1 MVREDIELVDKEYF
15 RIPIIRPS
23 RKIKFKGISFKN
35 ILSRWNK
42 FRINNLKKRL
52 AAKKES
58 LVEMEFSGE
67 QLTPGKKRE
76 RLENKVL
83 RKTQAIARLESR
95 INFLENGEHLSEEF
109 VDSRAIKL
117 KSLMMKNL
125 VYNRDSLYCVNE
137 KTAEEIMSENNY
149 SAVIDDTSEKIGA
162 RVREI
167 LAEKEAARKAA
178 AVEKKTPSTPET
190 VGAAIDEEVNKINI
204 IPVVSND
211 EVAAAIDTEMNK
223 IKVDEPKTSVSSV
236 NKFINEDGTY
246 RLKREDI
253 DEDFRITRFDRSKLQ
268 VNETIPSEVIEE
280 PNIPPFNTTAEIRK
294 KPDVEAPRKAI
305 TAITELPKH
314 EFPKIILPTI
324 KENVEEKQA
333 GEETDRVV
341 PVVVPDR
348 NNEVVKPVVKTA
360 DDSATVQAD
369 EREYGD
375 LGALM
380 ARVSILRA
388 EKRTIDGKTAE
399 AEKKASSVNE
409 AYRDMMRRL
418 SEYADSLEADCNAS
432 YREMSEVEK
441 ESATK
446 EAQINAMIQMME
458 NVGPIEGEIKGRV
471 K

>member
-15 RIPIIRPS
+15 RIPLIRPS

-35 ILSRWNK
+35 ILSRWNN
-42 FRINNLKKRL
+42 FRINILKNRL
-52 AAKKES
+52 AAKKEN
-58 LVEMEFSGE
+58 LVEMEFSGD
-67 QLTPGKKRE
+67 QLTPGKQRD
-76 RLENKVL
+76 RLENKIL
-83 RKTQAIARLESR
+83 RKTQAIARLESK
-95 INFLENGEHLSEEF
+95 INFLENGEYHSEEF
-109 VDSRAIKL
+109 EDSRAIKL

-137 KTAEEIMSENNY
+137 KTAEEIMSENSY

-167 LAEKEAARKAA
+167 LAEKESARKAA
-178 AVEKKTPSTPET
+178 IEKTAPSTSET
-190 VGAAIDEEVNKINI
+190 VGAAIDEEVDKINI

-223 IKVDEPKTSVSSV
+223 IKVEEPKTSVSSV

-268 VNETIPSEVIEE
+268 TNETIPNEVIEE

-305 TAITELPKH
+305 TAIIEPPKR

-333 GEETDRVV
+333 GEEVDRVV
-341 PVVVPDR
+341 PVVVPER
-348 NNEVVKPVVKTA
+348 NNEVVRPVVKNTDEPA
-360 DDSATVQAD
+360 EIHAD

-399 AEKKASSVNE
+399 AERKASSVNE
-409 AYRDMMRRL
+409 AYREMMRRL

-441 ESATK
+441 DSATK

-458 NVGPIEGEIKGRV
+458 NVGPTEGQTKGRV

>member
-15 RIPIIRPS
+15 RIPLIRPS

-35 ILSRWNK
+35 ILSRWNN
-42 FRINNLKKRL
+42 FRINILKNRL
-52 AAKKES
+52 AAKKEN
-58 LVEMEFSGE
+58 LVEMEFSGD
-67 QLTPGKKRE
+67 QLTPGKKRD
-76 RLENKVL
+76 RLENKIS
-83 RKTQAIARLESR
+83 RKTQAIARLESK
-95 INFLENGEHLSEEF
+95 INFLVNGEYYSEEF
-109 VDSRAIKL
+109 EDSRAIKL

-137 KTAEEIMSENNY
+137 KAAEEIMSENSY

-178 AVEKKTPSTPET
+178 IEKTAPSTSET
-190 VGAAIDEEVNKINI
+190 VGAAIDEEADKINI

-223 IKVDEPKTSVSSV
+223 IKVEEPKTSVSSV

-268 VNETIPSEVIEE
+268 TNETIPNEVIEE
-280 PNIPPFNTTAEIRK
+280 PNIPPFNTTAEMRK

-305 TAITELPKH
+305 TAIIEPPKR

-324 KENVEEKQA
+324 KENVEEKQT
-333 GEETDRVV
+333 GEEVDRVV
-341 PVVVPDR
+341 PVVVPER
-348 NNEVVKPVVKTA
+348 NNEVVRPVVKNTEE
-360 DDSATVQAD
+360 SAEVHAD

-388 EKRTIDGKTAE
+388 EKCTIDGKAAE
-399 AEKKASSVNE
+399 AERKASSVNE
-409 AYRDMMRRL
+409 AYREMMRRL

-441 ESATK
+441 DSATK

-458 NVGPIEGEIKGRV
+458 NVGPTEGQTKGRV

>member
-15 RIPIIRPS
+15 RIPLIRPS

-35 ILSRWNK
+35 ILSRWNN
-42 FRINNLKKRL
+42 FRINILKNRL
-52 AAKKES
+52 AAKKEN
-58 LVEMEFSGE
+58 LVEMEFSGD
-67 QLTPGKKRE
+67 QLTPGKKRD
-76 RLENKVL
+76 RLENKIS
-83 RKTQAIARLESR
+83 RKTQAIARLESK
-95 INFLENGEHLSEEF
+95 INFLVNGEYYSEEF
-109 VDSRAIKL
+109 EDSRAIKL

-137 KTAEEIMSENNY
+137 KAAEEIMSENSY

-178 AVEKKTPSTPET
+178 IEKIAPSTSET
-190 VGAAIDEEVNKINI
+190 VGAAIDEEVDKINI

-223 IKVDEPKTSVSSV
+223 IKVEEPKTSVSSV

-268 VNETIPSEVIEE
+268 TNETIPNEVIEE
-280 PNIPPFNTTAEIRK
+280 PNIPPFNTTAEMRK

-305 TAITELPKH
+305 TAIIEPPKR

-324 KENVEEKQA
+324 KENVEEKQT
-333 GEETDRVV
+333 GEEVDRVV
-341 PVVVPDR
+341 PVVVPER
-348 NNEVVKPVVKTA
+348 NNEVVRPVVKNTEE
-360 DDSATVQAD
+360 SAEVHAD

-399 AEKKASSVNE
+399 AERKASSVNE
-409 AYRDMMRRL
+409 AYREMMRRL

-441 ESATK
+441 DSATK

-458 NVGPIEGEIKGRV
+458 NVGPTEGQTKGRV

>member
-15 RIPIIRPS
+15 RIPLIRPS

-35 ILSRWNK
+35 ILSRWNN
-42 FRINNLKKRL
+42 FRINILKNRL
-52 AAKKES
+52 AAKKEN
-58 LVEMEFSGE
+58 LVEMEFSGD
-67 QLTPGKKRE
+67 QLTPGKKRD
-76 RLENKVL
+76 RLENKIS
-83 RKTQAIARLESR
+83 RKTQAIARLESK
-95 INFLENGEHLSEEF
+95 INFLVNGEYYSEEF
-109 VDSRAIKL
+109 EDSRAIKL

-137 KTAEEIMSENNY
+137 KAAEEIMSENSY

-178 AVEKKTPSTPET
+178 IEKTAPSTSET
-190 VGAAIDEEVNKINI
+190 VGAAIDEEADKINI

-223 IKVDEPKTSVSSV
+223 IKVEEPKTSVSSV

-253 DEDFRITRFDRSKLQ
+253 DDDFRITRFDRSKLQ
-268 VNETIPSEVIEE
+268 TNETIPNEVIEE
-280 PNIPPFNTTAEIRK
+280 PNIPPFNTTAEMRK

-305 TAITELPKH
+305 TAIIEPPKR

-324 KENVEEKQA
+324 KENVEEKQT
-333 GEETDRVV
+333 GEEVDRVV
-341 PVVVPDR
+341 PVVVPER
-348 NNEVVKPVVKTA
+348 NNEVVRPVVKNTEE
-360 DDSATVQAD
+360 SAEVHAD

-399 AEKKASSVNE
+399 AERKASSVNE
-409 AYRDMMRRL
+409 AYREMMRRL

-441 ESATK
+441 DSATK

-458 NVGPIEGEIKGRV
+458 NVGPTEGQTKGRV

>member
-15 RIPIIRPS
+15 RIPLIRPS
-23 RKIKFKGISFKN
+23 RKIKFKSLSFKN

-42 FRINNLKKRL
+42 FRINSLKKRL
-52 AAKKES
+52 AAKKEN
-58 LVEMEFSGE
+58 LVEMEFSGDK
-67 QLTPGKKRE
+67 LTPGKKRDS
-76 RLENKVL
+76 LESKVL
-83 RKTQAIARLESR
+83 RKTQAIARLESK
-95 INFLENGEHLSEEF
+95 INFLENGEYHSEEF

-117 KSLMMKNL
+117 KSLMMQNL
-125 VYNRDSLYCVNE
+125 VYNKDSLYCVNE
-137 KTAEEIMSENNY
+137 KAAEEIMSDTNY

-178 AVEKKTPSTPET
+178 IEKASPATSES

-204 IPVVSND
+204 IPEVSND

-223 IKVDEPKTSVSSV
+223 IKVDEPKESISKV

-268 VNETIPSEVIEE
+268 TNETIPNEVIEE

-305 TAITELPKH
+305 TAIIDPPKR

-324 KENVEEKQA
+324 KENIAEESTA
-333 GEETDRVV
+333 EADRVV
-341 PVVVPDR
+341 PVVVPER
-348 NNEVVKPVVKTA
+348 NHEAVKPVVHEE
-360 DDSATVQAD
+360 SATVEETASE

-380 ARVSILRA
+380 ARVSLLRA
-388 EKRTIDGKTAE
+388 EKRTIDGMTAE

-409 AYRDMMRRL
+409 AYREMMRRL
-418 SEYADSLEADCNAS
+418 SAYADSLEADCNAS
-432 YREMSEVEK
+432 YQSMNEVEK
-441 ESATK
+441 DAATK
-446 EAQINAMIQMME
+446 EAQINAMIEMME
-458 NVGPIEGEIKGRV
+458 NVGPVEDKAKGRA

>member
-15 RIPIIRPS
+15 RIPLIRPS

-35 ILSRWNK
+35 ILSRWNN
-42 FRINNLKKRL
+42 FRINILKNRL
-52 AAKKES
+52 AAKKEN
-58 LVEMEFSGE
+58 LVEMEFSGD
-67 QLTPGKKRE
+67 QLTPGKKRD
-76 RLENKVL
+76 RLENKIS
-83 RKTQAIARLESR
+83 RKTQAIARLESK
-95 INFLENGEHLSEEF
+95 INFLVNGEYYSEEF
-109 VDSRAIKL
+109 EDSRAIKL

-137 KTAEEIMSENNY
+137 KAAEEIMSENSY

-178 AVEKKTPSTPET
+178 IEKTAPSTSET
-190 VGAAIDEEVNKINI
+190 VGAAIDEEADKINI

-223 IKVDEPKTSVSSV
+223 IKVEEPKTSVSSV

-268 VNETIPSEVIEE
+268 TNETIPNEVIEE
-280 PNIPPFNTTAEIRK
+280 PNIPPFNTTAEMRK

-305 TAITELPKH
+305 TAIIELPKR

-324 KENVEEKQA
+324 KENVEEKQT
-333 GEETDRVV
+333 GEEVDRVV
-341 PVVVPDR
+341 PVVVPER
-348 NNEVVKPVVKTA
+348 NNEVVRPVVKNTEE
-360 DDSATVQAD
+360 SAEVHAD

-399 AEKKASSVNE
+399 AERKASSVNE
-409 AYRDMMRRL
+409 AYREMMRRL

-441 ESATK
+441 DSATK

-458 NVGPIEGEIKGRV
+458 NVGPTEGQTKGRV

>member
-15 RIPIIRPS
+15 RIPLIRPS

-35 ILSRWNK
+35 ILSRWNN
-42 FRINNLKKRL
+42 FRINILKNRL
-52 AAKKES
+52 AAKKEN
-58 LVEMEFSGE
+58 LVEMEFSGD
-67 QLTPGKKRE
+67 QLTPGKKRD
-76 RLENKVL
+76 RLENKIS
-83 RKTQAIARLESR
+83 RKTQAIARLESK
-95 INFLENGEHLSEEF
+95 INFLVNGEYYSEEF
-109 VDSRAIKL
+109 EDSRAIKL

-137 KTAEEIMSENNY
+137 KAAEEIMSENSY

-162 RVREI
+162 RVRKI

-178 AVEKKTPSTPET
+178 IEKTAPSTSET
-190 VGAAIDEEVNKINI
+190 VGAAIDEEVDKINI

-223 IKVDEPKTSVSSV
+223 IKVEEPKTSVSSV

-268 VNETIPSEVIEE
+268 TNETIPNEVIEE
-280 PNIPPFNTTAEIRK
+280 PNIPPFNTTAEMRK

-305 TAITELPKH
+305 TAIIEPPKR

-324 KENVEEKQA
+324 KENVEEKQT
-333 GEETDRVV
+333 GEEVDRVV
-341 PVVVPDR
+341 PVVVPER
-348 NNEVVKPVVKTA
+348 NNEVVRPVVKNTEE
-360 DDSATVQAD
+360 SAEVHAD

-399 AEKKASSVNE
+399 AERKASSVNE
-409 AYRDMMRRL
+409 AYREMMRRL

-441 ESATK
+441 DSATK

-458 NVGPIEGEIKGRV
+458 NVGPTEGQTKGRV

>member
-15 RIPIIRPS
+15 RIPLIRPS

-35 ILSRWNK
+35 ILSRWNN
-42 FRINNLKKRL
+42 FRINILKNRL
-52 AAKKES
+52 AAKKEN
-58 LVEMEFSGE
+58 LVEMEFSGD
-67 QLTPGKKRE
+67 QLTPGKKRD
-76 RLENKVL
+76 RLENKIS
-83 RKTQAIARLESR
+83 RKTQAIARLESK
-95 INFLENGEHLSEEF
+95 INFLVNGEYYSEEF
-109 VDSRAIKL
+109 EDSRAIKL

-137 KTAEEIMSENNY
+137 KAAEEIMSENSY

-178 AVEKKTPSTPET
+178 IEKTAPSTSET
-190 VGAAIDEEVNKINI
+190 VGAAIDEEVDKINI

-223 IKVDEPKTSVSSV
+223 IKVEEPKTSVSSV

-268 VNETIPSEVIEE
+268 TNETIPNEVIEE
-280 PNIPPFNTTAEIRK
+280 PNIPPFNTTAEMRK

-305 TAITELPKH
+305 TAIIEPPKR

-324 KENVEEKQA
+324 KENVEEKQT
-333 GEETDRVV
+333 GEEVDRVV
-341 PVVVPDR
+341 PVVVPER
-348 NNEVVKPVVKTA
+348 NNEVVRPVVKNTEE
-360 DDSATVQAD
+360 SAEVHAD

-399 AEKKASSVNE
+399 AERKASSVNE
-409 AYRDMMRRL
+409 AYREMMRRL

-441 ESATK
+441 DSATK

-458 NVGPIEGEIKGRV
+458 NVGPTEGQTKGRV

>member
-1 MVREDIELVDKEYF
+1 
-15 RIPIIRPS
+15 
-23 RKIKFKGISFKN
+23 
-35 ILSRWNK
+35 
-42 FRINNLKKRL
+42 
-52 AAKKES
+52 
-58 LVEMEFSGE
+58 
-67 QLTPGKKRE
+67 
-76 RLENKVL
+76 
-83 RKTQAIARLESR
+83 
-95 INFLENGEHLSEEF
+95 
-109 VDSRAIKL
+109 
-117 KSLMMKNL
+117 
-125 VYNRDSLYCVNE
+125 
-137 KTAEEIMSENNY
+137 MSENNY

-333 GEETDRVV
+333 GEETERVV

>member
-15 RIPIIRPS
+15 RIPLIRPS

-35 ILSRWNK
+35 ILSRWNN
-42 FRINNLKKRL
+42 FRINILKNRL
-52 AAKKES
+52 AAKKEN
-58 LVEMEFSGE
+58 LVEMEFSGD
-67 QLTPGKKRE
+67 QLTPGKKRD
-76 RLENKVL
+76 RLENKIS
-83 RKTQAIARLESR
+83 RKTQAIARLESK
-95 INFLENGEHLSEEF
+95 INFLVNGEYYSEEF
-109 VDSRAIKL
+109 EDSRAIKL

-137 KTAEEIMSENNY
+137 KAAEEIMSENSY

-178 AVEKKTPSTPET
+178 IEKTAPSTSET
-190 VGAAIDEEVNKINI
+190 VGAAIDEEVDKINI

-223 IKVDEPKTSVSSV
+223 IKVEEPKTSVSSV

-268 VNETIPSEVIEE
+268 TNETIPNEVIEE
-280 PNIPPFNTTAEIRK
+280 PNIPPFNTTAEMRK

-305 TAITELPKH
+305 TAIIEPPKR

-324 KENVEEKQA
+324 KENVEEKQT
-333 GEETDRVV
+333 GEEVDRVV
-341 PVVVPDR
+341 PVVVPER
-348 NNEVVKPVVKTA
+348 NNEVVRPVVKNTEE
-360 DDSATVQAD
+360 SAEVHAD

-388 EKRTIDGKTAE
+388 EKCTIDGKAAE
-399 AEKKASSVNE
+399 AERKASSVNE
-409 AYRDMMRRL
+409 AYREMMRRL

-441 ESATK
+441 DSATK

-458 NVGPIEGEIKGRV
+458 NVGPTEGQTKGRV

>member
-15 RIPIIRPS
+15 RIPLIRPS

-35 ILSRWNK
+35 ILSRWNN
-42 FRINNLKKRL
+42 FRINILKNRL
-52 AAKKES
+52 AAKKEN
-58 LVEMEFSGE
+58 LVEMEFSGD
-67 QLTPGKKRE
+67 QLTPGKKRD
-76 RLENKVL
+76 RLENKIS
-83 RKTQAIARLESR
+83 RKTQAIARLESK
-95 INFLENGEHLSEEF
+95 INFLVNGEYYSEEF
-109 VDSRAIKL
+109 EDSRAIKL

-137 KTAEEIMSENNY
+137 KAAEEIMSENSY

-178 AVEKKTPSTPET
+178 IEKTAPSTSET
-190 VGAAIDEEVNKINI
+190 VGAAIDEEADKINI

-223 IKVDEPKTSVSSV
+223 IKVEEPKTSVSSV

-268 VNETIPSEVIEE
+268 TNETIPNEVIEE
-280 PNIPPFNTTAEIRK
+280 PNIPPFNTTAEMRK

-305 TAITELPKH
+305 TAIIEPPKR

-324 KENVEEKQA
+324 KENVEEKQT
-333 GEETDRVV
+333 GEEVDRVV
-341 PVVVPDR
+341 PVVVPER
-348 NNEVVKPVVKTA
+348 NNEVVRPVVKNTEE
-360 DDSATVQAD
+360 SAEVHAD

-399 AEKKASSVNE
+399 AERKASSVNE
-409 AYRDMMRRL
+409 AYREMMRRL

-441 ESATK
+441 DSATK

-458 NVGPIEGEIKGRV
+458 NVGPTEGQTKGRV

>member
-15 RIPIIRPS
+15 RIPLIRPS

-35 ILSRWNK
+35 ILSRWNN
-42 FRINNLKKRL
+42 FRINILKNRL
-52 AAKKES
+52 AAKKEN
-58 LVEMEFSGE
+58 LVEMEFSGD
-67 QLTPGKKRE
+67 QLTPGKKRD
-76 RLENKVL
+76 RLENKIS
-83 RKTQAIARLESR
+83 RKTQAIARLESK
-95 INFLENGEHLSEEF
+95 INFLVNGEYYSEEF
-109 VDSRAIKL
+109 EDSRAIKL

-137 KTAEEIMSENNY
+137 KAAEEIMSENSY
-149 SAVIDDTSEKIGA
+149 STVIDDTSEKIGA

-167 LAEKEAARKAA
+167 LAEKEAARKATIEKA
-178 AVEKKTPSTPET
+178 APSTSET
-190 VGAAIDEEVNKINI
+190 VGAAIDEEVDKINI

-223 IKVDEPKTSVSSV
+223 IKVEEPKTSVSSV

-268 VNETIPSEVIEE
+268 TNETIPNEVIEE
-280 PNIPPFNTTAEIRK
+280 PNIPPFNTTAEMRK

-305 TAITELPKH
+305 TAIIEPPKR

-324 KENVEEKQA
+324 KENVEEKQT
-333 GEETDRVV
+333 GEEVDRVV
-341 PVVVPDR
+341 PVVVPER
-348 NNEVVKPVVKTA
+348 NNEVVRPVVKNTEE
-360 DDSATVQAD
+360 SAEVHAD

-388 EKRTIDGKTAE
+388 EKCTIDGKAAE
-399 AEKKASSVNE
+399 AERKASSVNE
-409 AYRDMMRRL
+409 AYREMMRRL

-441 ESATK
+441 DSATK

-458 NVGPIEGEIKGRV
+458 NVGPTEGQTKGRV

>member
-15 RIPIIRPS
+15 RIPLIRPS

-35 ILSRWNK
+35 ILSRWNN
-42 FRINNLKKRL
+42 FRINILKNRL
-52 AAKKES
+52 AAKKEN
-58 LVEMEFSGE
+58 LVEMEFSGD
-67 QLTPGKKRE
+67 QLTPGKKRD
-76 RLENKVL
+76 RLENKIS
-83 RKTQAIARLESR
+83 RKTQAIARLESK
-95 INFLENGEHLSEEF
+95 INFLVNGEYYSEEF
-109 VDSRAIKL
+109 EDSRAIKL

-137 KTAEEIMSENNY
+137 KAAEEIMSENSY

-178 AVEKKTPSTPET
+178 IEKTAPSTSET
-190 VGAAIDEEVNKINI
+190 VAAAIDEEVDKINI

-223 IKVDEPKTSVSSV
+223 IKVEEPKTSVSSV

-268 VNETIPSEVIEE
+268 TNETIPNEVIEE
-280 PNIPPFNTTAEIRK
+280 PNIPPFNTTAEMRK

-305 TAITELPKH
+305 TAIIEPPKR

-324 KENVEEKQA
+324 KENVEEKQT
-333 GEETDRVV
+333 GEEVDRVV
-341 PVVVPDR
+341 PVVVPER
-348 NNEVVKPVVKTA
+348 NNEVVRPVVKNTEE
-360 DDSATVQAD
+360 SAEVHAD

-399 AEKKASSVNE
+399 AERKASSVNE
-409 AYRDMMRRL
+409 AYREMMRRL

-441 ESATK
+441 DSATK

-458 NVGPIEGEIKGRV
+458 NVGPTEGQTKGRV

>member
-15 RIPIIRPS
+15 RIPLIRPS

-35 ILSRWNK
+35 ILSRWNN
-42 FRINNLKKRL
+42 FRINILKNRL
-52 AAKKES
+52 AAKKEN
-58 LVEMEFSGE
+58 LVEMEFSGD
-67 QLTPGKKRE
+67 QLTPGKKRD
-76 RLENKVL
+76 RLENKIS
-83 RKTQAIARLESR
+83 RKTQAIARLESK
-95 INFLENGEHLSEEF
+95 INFLVNGEYYSEEF
-109 VDSRAIKL
+109 EDSRAIKL

-137 KTAEEIMSENNY
+137 KAAEEIMSENSY

-178 AVEKKTPSTPET
+178 IEKTAPSTSET
-190 VGAAIDEEVNKINI
+190 VGAAIDEEVDKINI

-223 IKVDEPKTSVSSV
+223 IKVEEPKTSVSSV

-268 VNETIPSEVIEE
+268 TNETIPNEVIEE
-280 PNIPPFNTTAEIRK
+280 PNIPPFNTTAEMRK

-305 TAITELPKH
+305 TAIIEPPKR

-324 KENVEEKQA
+324 KENVEQKQT
-333 GEETDRVV
+333 GEEVDRVV
-341 PVVVPDR
+341 PVVVPER
-348 NNEVVKPVVKTA
+348 NNEVVRPVVKNTEE
-360 DDSATVQAD
+360 SAEVHAD

-388 EKRTIDGKTAE
+388 EKCTIDGKAAE
-399 AEKKASSVNE
+399 AERKASSVNE
-409 AYRDMMRRL
+409 AYREMMRRL

-441 ESATK
+441 DSATK

-458 NVGPIEGEIKGRV
+458 NVGPTEGQTKGRV

>member
-15 RIPIIRPS
+15 RIPLIRPS

-35 ILSRWNK
+35 ILSRWNN
-42 FRINNLKKRL
+42 FRINILKNRL
-52 AAKKES
+52 AAKKEN
-58 LVEMEFSGE
+58 LVEMEFSGD
-67 QLTPGKKRE
+67 QLTPGKKRD
-76 RLENKVL
+76 RLENKIS
-83 RKTQAIARLESR
+83 RKTQAIARLESK
-95 INFLENGEHLSEEF
+95 INFLVNGEYYSEEF
-109 VDSRAIKL
+109 EDSRAIKL

-137 KTAEEIMSENNY
+137 KAAEEIMSENSY

-178 AVEKKTPSTPET
+178 IEKTAPSTSET
-190 VGAAIDEEVNKINI
+190 VGAAIDEEADKINI

-223 IKVDEPKTSVSSV
+223 IKVEEPKTSVSSV

-268 VNETIPSEVIEE
+268 TNETIPNEVIEE
-280 PNIPPFNTTAEIRK
+280 PNIPPFNTTAEMRK

-305 TAITELPKH
+305 TAIIEPPKR

-324 KENVEEKQA
+324 KENVEQKQT
-333 GEETDRVV
+333 GEEVDRVV
-341 PVVVPDR
+341 PVVVPER
-348 NNEVVKPVVKTA
+348 NNEVVRPVVKNTEE
-360 DDSATVQAD
+360 SAEVHAD

-388 EKRTIDGKTAE
+388 EKCTIDGKAAE
-399 AEKKASSVNE
+399 AERKASSVNE
-409 AYRDMMRRL
+409 AYREMMRRL

-441 ESATK
+441 DSATK

-458 NVGPIEGEIKGRV
+458 NVGPTEGQTKGRV

>member
-15 RIPIIRPS
+15 RIPLIRPS

-35 ILSRWNK
+35 ILSRWNN
-42 FRINNLKKRL
+42 FRINILKNRL
-52 AAKKES
+52 AAKKEN
-58 LVEMEFSGE
+58 LVEMEFSGD
-67 QLTPGKKRE
+67 QLTPGKKRD
-76 RLENKVL
+76 RLENKIS
-83 RKTQAIARLESR
+83 RKTQAIARLESK
-95 INFLENGEHLSEEF
+95 INFLVNGEYYSEEF
-109 VDSRAIKL
+109 EDSRAIKL

-137 KTAEEIMSENNY
+137 KAAEEIMSENSY

-178 AVEKKTPSTPET
+178 IEKTAPSTSET
-190 VGAAIDEEVNKINI
+190 VGAAIDEEVDKINI

-223 IKVDEPKTSVSSV
+223 IKVEEPKTSVSSV

-268 VNETIPSEVIEE
+268 TNETIPNEVIEE
-280 PNIPPFNTTAEIRK
+280 PNIPPFNTTAEMRK

-305 TAITELPKH
+305 TAIIEPPKR

-324 KENVEEKQA
+324 KENVEQKQT
-333 GEETDRVV
+333 GEEVDRVV
-341 PVVVPDR
+341 PVVVPER
-348 NNEVVKPVVKTA
+348 NNEVVRPVVKNTEE
-360 DDSATVQAD
+360 SAEVHAD

-399 AEKKASSVNE
+399 AERKASSVNE
-409 AYRDMMRRL
+409 AYREMMRRL

-441 ESATK
+441 DSATK

-458 NVGPIEGEIKGRV
+458 NVGPTEGQTKGRV

>member
-15 RIPIIRPS
+15 RIPLIRPS

-35 ILSRWNK
+35 ILSRWNN
-42 FRINNLKKRL
+42 FRINILKNRL
-52 AAKKES
+52 AAKKEN
-58 LVEMEFSGE
+58 LVEMEFSGD
-67 QLTPGKKRE
+67 QLTPGKKRD
-76 RLENKVL
+76 RLENKIS
-83 RKTQAIARLESR
+83 RKTQAIARLESK
-95 INFLENGEHLSEEF
+95 INFLVNGEYYSEEF
-109 VDSRAIKL
+109 EDSRAIKL

-137 KTAEEIMSENNY
+137 KAAEEIMSENSY

-167 LAEKEAARKAA
+167 LAEKEAARKATI
-178 AVEKKTPSTPET
+178 EKTAPSTSET
-190 VGAAIDEEVNKINI
+190 VAAAIDEEVDKINI

-223 IKVDEPKTSVSSV
+223 IKVEEPKTSVSSV

-268 VNETIPSEVIEE
+268 TNETIPNEVIEE
-280 PNIPPFNTTAEIRK
+280 PNIPPFNTTAEMRK

-305 TAITELPKH
+305 TAIIEPPKR

-324 KENVEEKQA
+324 KENVEEKQT
-333 GEETDRVV
+333 GEEVDRVV
-341 PVVVPDR
+341 PVVVPER
-348 NNEVVKPVVKTA
+348 NNEVVRPVVKNTEE
-360 DDSATVQAD
+360 SVEVHAD

-399 AEKKASSVNE
+399 AERKASSVNE
-409 AYRDMMRRL
+409 AYREMMRRL

-441 ESATK
+441 DSATK

-458 NVGPIEGEIKGRV
+458 NVGPTEGQTKGRV

>member
-15 RIPIIRPS
+15 RIPLIRPS

-35 ILSRWNK
+35 ILSRWNN
-42 FRINNLKKRL
+42 FRINILKNRL
-52 AAKKES
+52 AAKKEN
-58 LVEMEFSGE
+58 LVEMEFSGD
-67 QLTPGKKRE
+67 QLTPGKKRD
-76 RLENKVL
+76 RLENKIS
-83 RKTQAIARLESR
+83 RKTQAIARLESK
-95 INFLENGEHLSEEF
+95 INFLVNGEYYSEEF
-109 VDSRAIKL
+109 EDSRAIKL

-137 KTAEEIMSENNY
+137 KAAEEIMSENSY

-178 AVEKKTPSTPET
+178 IEKTAPSTSET
-190 VGAAIDEEVNKINI
+190 VGAAIDEEVDKINI

-223 IKVDEPKTSVSSV
+223 IKVEEPKTSVSSV

-268 VNETIPSEVIEE
+268 TNETIPNEVIEE
-280 PNIPPFNTTAEIRK
+280 PNIPPFNTTAEMRK

-305 TAITELPKH
+305 TAIIEPPKR

-324 KENVEEKQA
+324 KENVEEKQT
-333 GEETDRVV
+333 GEEVDRVV
-341 PVVVPDR
+341 PVVVPER
-348 NNEVVKPVVKTA
+348 NNEVVRPVVKNTEE
-360 DDSATVQAD
+360 SVEVHAD

-399 AEKKASSVNE
+399 AERKASSVNE
-409 AYRDMMRRL
+409 AYREMMRRL

-441 ESATK
+441 DSATK

-458 NVGPIEGEIKGRV
+458 NVGPTEGQTKGRV